1 MVVPSQQNCNQ
12 SQKQLVISGSRQ
24 ASVAV
29 KGCAFELWLMSN
41 KLQLLG
47 NAKAFFVATDANAPR
62 RR

>member
-1 MVVPSQQNCNQ
+1 MW
-12 SQKQLVISGSRQ
+12 LRYGYWLW
-24 ASVAV
+24 V
-29 KGCAFELWLMSN
+29 KGCQPDGTNFDFVELRLMSN